1 VNASREPV
9 VLPEGDIEVQM
20 TGKVAKF
27 VVADVERDYDFDLD
41 PELYVEYEGK
51 PAIIAQAVA
60 PAPKPGEITS
70 NPSQYY
76 GRTLAVVK
84 LKTSSVLMHLRWMR
98 IS

>member
-1 VNASREPV
+1 
-9 VLPEGDIEVQM
+9 M

-27 VVADVERDYDFDLD
+27 VVADVERLRLLDLD

-76 GRTLAVVK
+76 GRTLAVAGEIENIVGPNAFT
-84 LKTSSVLMHLRWMR
+84 LDE
-98 IS
+98 